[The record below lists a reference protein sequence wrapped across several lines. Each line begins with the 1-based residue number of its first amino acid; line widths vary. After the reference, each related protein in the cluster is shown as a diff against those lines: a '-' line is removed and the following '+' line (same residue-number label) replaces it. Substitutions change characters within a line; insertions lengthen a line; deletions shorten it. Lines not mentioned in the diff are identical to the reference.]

1 MGEWRGG
8 EWRGERRKRENMRD
22 KSLYRPRGK
31 YEKFLYLCNC
41 WKPLPG
47 SLRGK
52 SLSPALSVGRA
63 SPQPSPWERELS

>member
-31 YEKFLYLCNC
+31 YEKVL
-41 WKPLPG
+41 
-47 SLRGK
+47 
-52 SLSPALSVGRA
+52 
-63 SPQPSPWERELS
+63 